1 VTTDN
6 RHRRRSF
13 LRLLFSFISSHLN
26 KPLAMDAQ
34 YPFASRD
41 DIWRVFEELKEL
53 HIAQYEQ
60 GERLAQLERRRDE
73 DARLR
78 RPWGPVS
85 PFPTSVGAITP
96 GSPPLHSRISS
107 PLNKPTV
114 TDPAF
119 HSPPDAFKG
128 FDQGHPSAMVT
139 HGVGFDGD
147 DEPRRGASRANSVRF
162 DESAIHGYGQ
172 ASRVNN
178 ELPPRTGSGLSSH
191 PLLERTFSHQSD
203 GRLSS
208 SGHSHQSGR
217 TNSLHLNTTRLSGAA
232 PVESPLIPPPG
243 LFLLGPVPSII
254 RCWLTEN
261 FTNGALLYAA
271 VCSGSYVSTVGLSM
285 IRNFGMEDMIVHEDD
300 VHYIKLLLYLPE
312 ALIHPS
318 SSRPG
323 TPGTPTHQVPAINV
337 RFVVRD
343 VEVADNS
350 IQIIIGSDVL
360 RAQNADVL
368 FSQDK
373 LIMVDNE
380 HNRVSVPLVR
390 PEKDTVFKNL
400 CTSPCTPSSGDSL
413 TLGVNGG
420 LPVGVIG
427 RPSNLQHPAISAPTA
442 RPTENGDAQ
451 KTPVTH
457 QPIHAQTVISR
468 ENDPHANSTPTSEPV
483 KDDMPPWNT
492 WRRDAKKTLNTPPKT
507 DKREMKV
514 FRTGKLTSRP
524 SSNYSASAPG
534 SAITEHGDKFTSVS
548 HHTTPSDKGVNPVG
562 GASAFGWLN
571 SVDPVARGN

>member
-1 VTTDN
+1 
-6 RHRRRSF
+6 
-13 LRLLFSFISSHLN
+13 
-26 KPLAMDAQ
+26 MDAQ

-41 DIWRVFEELKEL
+41 DIWRVFDELKEL
-53 HIAQYEQ
+53 HIAQFEQ

-78 RPWGPVS
+78 SPWGPVS

-96 GSPPLHSRISS
+96 GSPPLPSRISS
-107 PLNKPTV
+107 PLNKPA

-119 HSPPDAFKG
+119 HSPDAFKG
-128 FDQGHPSAMVT
+128 FDQGHHSAMANPA
-139 HGVGFDGD
+139 GFDGD
-147 DEPRRGASRANSVRF
+147 YEPRRGTSRANSVRF

-172 ASRVNN
+172 ASRISN

-208 SGHSHQSGR
+208 SGHSHQSAR
-217 TNSLHLNTTRLSGAA
+217 TNSLRLNTSRLSGTT
-232 PVESPLIPPPG
+232 PIESPLIPPPG

-254 RCWLTEN
+254 RCWLTDT
-261 FTNGALLYAA
+261 FTNSSLLYAA

-285 IRNFGMEDMIVHEDD
+285 IRGFGMEDMIVREDD
-300 VHYIKLLLYLPE
+300 AQYIKLPLYLPE
-312 ALIHPS
+312 ALVHPS

-323 TPGTPTHQVPAINV
+323 TPTHQVPAVNV

-373 LIMVDNE
+373 LMMVDNE
-380 HNRVSVPLVR
+380 HHRVSVPLVR
-390 PEKDTVFKNL
+390 PEKDTVFKSL

-413 TLGVNGG
+413 ASCINGSF
-420 LPVGVIG
+420 PVGVIG
-427 RPSNLQHPAISAPTA
+427 RPSNIQQQSTSAPA
-442 RPTENGDAQ
+442 RPTDNGDAYKPRQ
-451 KTPVTH
+451 TH
-457 QPIHAQTVISR
+457 QAHAAISSETR
-468 ENDPHANSTPTSEPV
+468 LVTNNTPTSES
-483 KDDMPPWNT
+483 KDDMPAWSS
-492 WRRDAKKTLNTPPKT
+492 WRRDAKRTPNTTPKT

-514 FRTGKLTSRP
+514 FRTGKLTSRA
-524 SSNYSASAPG
+524 SSNYSASAPP
-534 SAITEHGDKFTSVS
+534 SATTEHGDKSLPSLS
-548 HHTTPSDKGVNPVG
+548 HPTTPSDKGVNPVG

-571 SVDPVARGN
+571 SAPALNPVSRGT